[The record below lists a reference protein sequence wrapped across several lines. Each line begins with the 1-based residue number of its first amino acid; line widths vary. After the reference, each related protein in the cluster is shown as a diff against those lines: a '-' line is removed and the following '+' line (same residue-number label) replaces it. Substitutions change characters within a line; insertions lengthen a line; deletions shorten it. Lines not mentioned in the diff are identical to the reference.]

1 MDPEQFRA
9 KSAKQRLV
17 GLTGNEAI
25 IYAWDWDQPA
35 YCRAQLLALGFTEAN
50 LTP

>member
-25 IYAWDWDQPA
+25 IYVWDWKKPA
-35 YCRAQLLALGFTEAN
+35 YCRQQLQALGFTDAD